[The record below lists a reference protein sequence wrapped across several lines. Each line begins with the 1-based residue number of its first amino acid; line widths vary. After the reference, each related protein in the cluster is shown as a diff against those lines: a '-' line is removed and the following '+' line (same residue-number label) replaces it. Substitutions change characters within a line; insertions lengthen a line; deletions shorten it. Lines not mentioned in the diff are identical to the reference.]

1 MSDLSQT
8 LKFSQIFSLRLSSF
22 YENSPRNHQGARPGR
37 SGNPQSSGRVV
48 QVFKS
53 LGNENC
59 YPKTAPKNHYPQVWV
74 PANSGSGI
82 PDIPEIYKII
92 AKVITS

>member
-1 MSDLSQT
+1 VGEGGHQN
-8 LKFSQIFSLRLSSF
+8 RAASS
-22 YENSPRNHQGARPGR
+22 SPTHSGR

-53 LGNENC
+53 SGNENY
-59 YPKTAPKNHYPQVWV
+59 YPITAPKNHYPQVLI
-74 PANSGSGI
+74 PANSGSGSGI
-82 PDIPEIYKII
+82 PNIPEIYKII